1 MSAGNEQIIDEI
13 VVAMNNNPELII
25 EIRGHTDNI
34 GSEKNNLE
42 LSLARAQSVASAIVQ
57 KGIMKNRLIPKGMGE
72 SEPLYSNENEEQ
84 RKQNRRTEFIM
95 IRK

>member
-1 MSAGNEQIIDEI
+1 
-13 VVAMNNNPELII
+13 
-25 EIRGHTDNI
+25 
-34 GSEKNNLE
+34 
-42 LSLARAQSVASAIVQ
+42 
-57 KGIMKNRLIPKGMGE
+57 MKNRLIPKGMGE